1 MSPTAVKDSLWLLE
15 PSFLFSF
22 CVAVLALS
30 RPIEW
35 VTSSSVVGS
44 LEERNESVVDKPVDL
59 TLHLGYCCTASH
71 QWRRLNSDPIWFLY
85 RCFVVLKIITVEVEV
100 VERKH
105 ESRVLV
111 RHWTGDRAVRDQ
123 RTRQE
128 WDELTKLGCLEGHIT
143 FASRDSNCST
153 WRIVENGEKE
163 SENEMKYVWNELKT
177 WGYL

>member
-1 MSPTAVKDSLWLLE
+1 
-15 PSFLFSF
+15 
-22 CVAVLALS
+22 
-30 RPIEW
+30 
-35 VTSSSVVGS
+35 
-44 LEERNESVVDKPVDL
+44 
-59 TLHLGYCCTASH
+59 
-71 QWRRLNSDPIWFLY
+71 
-85 RCFVVLKIITVEVEV
+85 VVLKIITVEVEV

-153 WRIVENGEKE
+153 
-163 SENEMKYVWNELKT
+163 
-177 WGYL
+177 